1 LDAGAQLGVTG
12 PGCCLQPGTTS
23 SFFARWLGN
32 DLPGTATLWGE
43 TFTGLGNPSRP
54 NNASI
59 EYQSS
64 MFSLPSTGGT
74 SLTITAP
81 FMLNGLLFGR
91 SPTDGTQVAASFI
104 GSGTGMMPLTWIP
117 SLDAWASGTVQE
129 QVSTPPGLVPETC
142 APADHCHQQRG
153 TPNISATM
161 GRARKETDFGRG
173 QPKTKCPRHYS

>member
-117 SLDAWASGTVQE
+117 SLDAWAPGTVQE
-129 QVSTPPGLVPETC
+129 QVSTPPGLVPEPSTFLL
-142 APADHCHQQRG
+142 AG
-153 TPNISATM
+153 TALLM
-161 GRARKETDFGRG
+161 AVVCWRARSKHLGNHGPGAERD
-173 QPKTKCPRHYS
+173 